1 MNLDNVET
9 FYPLSPG
16 QQGILFHSVFDPASY
31 AYFGQLG
38 FTFFE
43 SIDVPAFE
51 RAWQQVIQRHPVL
64 RTFFVWE
71 GLKEP
76 VQVIRPDV
84 QTTIE
89 QHDWRNMTEPEQ
101 RAKLEHFLQAD
112 RERGLDLTKA
122 PLLRLTLIR
131 LGEESC
137 RFIWS
142 HHHVVVDGWSAPL
155 ILNELL
161 SLYVSYRRGEQLDLP
176 APRPYRDY
184 IAWLAKQDVK
194 KAEEYWRSLLKG
206 FSRPTPLEI
215 ERKSGEKL
223 KSAEA
228 HTADGWEREIEV
240 SPDLL
245 RRLQE
250 VGRKQRLTLNTIVQ
264 GAWAILLSKYSG
276 LGDVVYGATVSGR
289 PAELQGADEMVGL
302 FINTLPARVRVRP
315 DELLADLLK
324 QIQDQQLETRQ
335 YEYSRL
341 VDVQTW
347 SEVERGSSLFDTI
360 FVFEN
365 YPVKKL
371 SSDASGSL
379 KIDNVTFNQRTN
391 YSLTFAAGLGTS
403 LVLRILYDPRKYS
416 GDSINHVLR
425 HLTNLLEEFAKG
437 PDRQINEIDILSAE
451 EREQILRTWNE
462 TRTEYPGNTNVAR
475 LFEDQAEKN
484 GEGIAVVGD
493 SERLSYR
500 ELNERSN
507 QLAHYLQAKGVGPE
521 HVVGLCVDRG
531 VGMVVGLLA
540 ILKAGGA
547 YLPLDG
553 SYPQERLNYML
564 TDTRARLVVTESR
577 YTEVMSSVTR
587 ELVVMDEEW
596 KEIASLSRERVAGE
610 ADSENLAYVIYT
622 SGSTGQPKGVMVQHR
637 SLSNLVRAQVEVFG
651 ITSVS
656 CVLQFASFSFDAS
669 VSEIFSVLLTGAT
682 LHVTNPERLRPG
694 MDLITVLRNRK
705 ITVVT
710 LPPSILV
717 VLADED
723 LPQLQTLVTAGEAC
737 SAEIVT
743 RWAGGR
749 RFINAYGPT
758 ETTVCATMSEPLQ
771 IGQPPTIGKP
781 TANGQIFI
789 LDPSQHPVPVGI
801 AGEIYV
807 GGDLLARGYFNR
819 PDLTA
824 ERFLPD
830 PFSGEIGGRIYR
842 TGDLARYLADGNIEY
857 IGRIDHQVKLRGF
870 RIEPG
875 EIETVLQQHPGV
887 SKAVVIVR
895 EDVVGDKRLVA
906 YITAPGEPAINV
918 KELQESLKSKLP
930 AYMVPFA
937 VIAMD
942 AFPLTAA
949 GKVDRQ
955 ALPAPSSS
963 RAESGSAYA
972 APRNQA
978 ERTIVQIWCNVL
990 QLEKVGIHEN
1000 FFDLGGH
1007 SLLMLQVHGKL
1018 KEAFEKDISVM
1029 QMFGYSTVSSLAE
1042 YFTQSETQTKNTNK
1056 SVFSSIQERV
1066 NRQREARKQ
1075 QAAKH
1080 QDAPA
1085 HVEL

>member
-206 FSRPTPLEI
+206 FSTPTPLEI

-564 TDTRARLVVTESR
+564 TDSRARLVVTESR

-710 LPPSILV
+710 LPPSILA

-1018 KEAFEKDISVM
+1018 KEAFEKDISMM